1 MDLFCCPCC
10 QQPLW
15 DPVTV
20 PCGHT
25 FCKSCLQGAARD
37 KCHVCKDELKIRG
50 EQDLRCNTL
59 LSNLL
64 DKCLDQQTKVHR
76 ITRDLHHLIGQ
87 QQYEEAGK
95 VASKAIAMAP
105 RDVPL
110 RVLRSQIYVHLK
122 QFPESLR
129 EAEVICNLQPQDP
142 DGFYRKGVALI
153 HMEKKEEALIDFQ
166 HCMKLNPQFSKGCQ
180 EIEQLLKDFGRPV
193 ISPLTDLL
201 DEVSQYLKL
210 SSVDTTALECSLHSS
225 SINVKHEDNEKT
237 SLSEPLSNGTT
248 KSTDINQEQRKRK
261 EPDELAPPDKDRL
274 KTKEEDGTQKMCPNS
289 ALKELLSL
297 SDVECSLCIRTFL
310 EPVTTP
316 CGHTFCRECLL
327 RCLDHQPYCPLCK
340 QSLREYL
347 RVGGYA
353 ATAILVDLMDTIFPS
368 EVADRKQIHFSEIAE
383 LSNLVSNVPIFVC
396 TVAFPGVPCPLHVFE
411 PRYRLMMRRCLDTGT
426 KSFGMC
432 LYESGNSFA
441 DYGCML
447 EILHLDYLPDGRSL
461 VETVGRRRFRV
472 LQRGQLDG
480 YHKAEIEY
488 LSDKKVEGE
497 ELEDLQR
504 LHDMVYQQLEQ
515 CFSQQRGSL
524 PQHIF
529 MHHNSPPPKEDN
541 IQVSP
546 DGPFW
551 CWWLLSILPLDPAYQ
566 TLILSMTSLKD
577 RLFHLKHILSVFLQS
592 RS

>member
-1 MDLFCCPCC
+1 MELLGCPSCLH
-10 QQPLW
+10 PLW
-15 DPVTV
+15 PPVTA

-25 FCKSCLQGAARD
+25 FCKRCLQGAAR
-37 KCHVCKDELKIRG
+37 CQVCRSQLRIPEDQELP
-50 EQDLRCNTL
+50 CNTL
-59 LSNLL
+59 LSHLM
-64 DKCLDQQTKVHR
+64 DKCLDPPPTKLTR
-76 ITRDLHHLIGQ
+76 ITRDLHHLLAQ
-87 QQYEEAGK
+87 HQYEEAGK
-95 VASKAIAMAP
+95 VASKAVLLAP
-105 RDVPL
+105 QDVPL
-110 RVLRSQIYVHLK
+110 RLLRSQVFVHLK

-142 DGFYRKGVALI
+142 DGFYRKGVALLN
-153 HMEKKEEALIDFQ
+153 MENKEEALINFQ
-166 HCMKLNPQFSKGCQ
+166 HCMNLNPQFPEARQG
-180 EIEQLLKDFGRPV
+180 IEQMLKDVGRPV
-193 ISPLTDLL
+193 PSSLADLL
-201 DEVSQYLKL
+201 YEVSQYLKL
-210 SSVDTTALECSLHSS
+210 SSVDTTALVIPIHSG
-225 SINVKHEDNEKT
+225 SIDVKLEDNEKT
-237 SLSEPLSNGTT
+237 FTEPSNNGLT
-248 KSTDINQEQRKRK
+248 KSADINQEQRKRK
-261 EPDELAPPDKDRL
+261 EPDVPAPPEKYRL
-274 KTKEEDGTQKMCPNS
+274 NQEEDGSQKICPFS
-289 ALKELLSL
+289 SLKDLLSL
-297 SDVECSLCIRTFL
+297 SDVECSLCIRMFL

-353 ATAILVDLMDTIFPS
+353 VTALLVDLIETIFPS
-368 EVADRKQIHFSEIAE
+368 EMADRKQIHLSEIAE

-411 PRYRLMMRRCLDTGT
+411 PRYRLMMRRCLETGT

-432 LYESGNSFA
+432 LYESGKSFA

-461 VETVGRRRFRV
+461 VETIGRRRFRV

-497 ELEDLQR
+497 ELEELQR
-504 LHDMVYQQLEQ
+504 LHDMVYQQLEE

-524 PQHIF
+524 PRRVF
-529 MHHNSPPPKEDN
+529 MHHTSPPPKEDN
-541 IQVSP
+541 IQASP

-551 CWWLLSILPLDPAYQ
+551 CWWLLSVLPLDPTYQ
-566 TLILSMTSLKD
+566 TLIISMTSLKE
-577 RLFHLKHILSVFLQS
+577 RLFHVKHILSVFLQS